1 MTPISLPGLTV
12 EAAPPP
18 AEPDPLRTDVA
29 GFIGRA
35 RRGPLADSGGPVA
48 VRLAGQND
56 WLRNF
61 GGLDNRASTPYAV
74 RGYFE
79 NGGQIAWLIRVSGPA
94 TTASARWQPSRDGV
108 PLGDYLIEA
117 ASPGTWANGTQVQVS
132 YLASGPMD
140 GPAVNIRIEAPN
152 EPVETFTGLAPQ
164 VLPGAL
170 AASQLIRLR
179 EQPGGATPD
188 SPLRRWASR
197 QLTLTGGTQ
206 DTDIPPTADA
216 YLQALQALAD
226 QPEVAL
232 VALPDLYADLTG
244 ADRSQVLSALLDS
257 CADQLD
263 RLAVLDLPSDLPVPE
278 AVNALEDAV
287 RAVGAGG
294 RRSAAAYHPPL
305 RVRDPLGGSAA
316 PLRPVPAS
324 GHVAGAI
331 SRLDRERG
339 PYYTPANTI
348 LEDAVDLD
356 QQLSDDDQIRVF
368 QASVNLVR
376 CGPGQGLQLWGG
388 RTLDSG
394 PGRYVAHRRLL
405 HLLVRAIRRVAAPL
419 VFEVN
424 GPELRLTLVRTI
436 TAVLLQSFQAGALQ
450 GDRPDQAFRVQCDDK
465 NNPPGQDPGLLIC
478 EIDVAPAVPMEFIRL
493 RLVIGQEA
501 RLEVVEA

>member
-12 EAAPPP
+12 EVVPPS

-35 RRGPLADSGGPVA
+35 RRGPLGDGGGPVA
-48 VRLAGQND
+48 VRLTGQND
-56 WLRNF
+56 WLRKF

-79 NGGQIAWLIRVSGPA
+79 NGGQIAWLIRVIGPA
-94 TTASARWQPSRDGV
+94 TAASALWQPGRDGV
-108 PLGDYLIEA
+108 PLDDYLIEA
-117 ASPGTWANGTQVQVS
+117 ASLGTWANGTQVQVS
-132 YLASGPMD
+132 YLASGPMG
-140 GPAVNIRIEAPN
+140 GPAVSIRVAAPN
-152 EPVETFTGLAPQ
+152 EPVETFTGLAPD

-170 AASQLIRLR
+170 DSSQLIRLR
-179 EQPGGATPD
+179 TRTGAIPAP
-188 SPLRRWASR
+188 PLRHWASR
-197 QLTLTGGTQ
+197 QLTLTGGTE
-206 DTDIPPTADA
+206 DSTVPPSADA

-232 VALPDLYADLTG
+232 VALPDLYADLAD
-244 ADRSQVLSALLDS
+244 ADRAQVLAALLTS
-257 CADQLD
+257 CAGQLD
-263 RLAVLDLPSDLPVPE
+263 RLAVLDLPTGLSLPE
-278 AVNALEDAV
+278 AIGTLQEAV
-287 RAVGAGG
+287 HAAGPGGAKA
-294 RRSAAAYHPPL
+294 AAAYHPGL
-305 RVRDPLGGSAA
+305 RVRDPLRGSAA

-348 LEDAVDLD
+348 IEDAVDLD
-356 QQLSDDDQIRVF
+356 QQLSDDDQVHVF
-368 QASVNLVR
+368 QASVNLMR

-388 RTLDSG
+388 RTLDSSS
-394 PGRYVAHRRLL
+394 GRYIAHRRLL

-424 GPELRLTLVRTI
+424 GPELRLTLVRAV
-436 TAVLLQSFQAGALQ
+436 TAVLLQSFQASALQ

-493 RLVIGQEA
+493 RLMIGPEA